1 MRGYG
6 VVLSNHLAAVV
17 DEIRNRTDRSIT
29 EVFILALETVAV
41 VLGLVDRVEDIYTGE
56 DVSPQAGKEEN
67 TE

>member
-6 VVLSNHLAAVV
+6 VMVSSHLEKVV

-41 VLGLVDRVEDIYTGE
+41 ALGLVDRVEDIYTGKGI
-56 DVSPQAGKEEN
+56 SPEAGKEDD